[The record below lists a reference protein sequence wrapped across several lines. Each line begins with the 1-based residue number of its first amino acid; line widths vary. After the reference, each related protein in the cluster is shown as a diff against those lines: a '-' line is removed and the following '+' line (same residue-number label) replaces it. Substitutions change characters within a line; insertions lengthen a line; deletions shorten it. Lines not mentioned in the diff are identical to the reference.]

1 MTAMLR
7 VGTDLIEIER
17 IEGAVH
23 RWGERFLEKIFTA
36 EELAA
41 YGERISSLAARFAAK
56 EAASKALGTG
66 LMTEIPWTDI
76 EVLTGPSGEPGL
88 HLHGRARAEADRLG
102 LTEWALSLSHSGG
115 HALAVVVATGK

>member
-1 MTAMLR
+1 MLR

-17 IEGAVH
+17 IEGAVQ

-76 EVLTGPSGEPGL
+76 EVLTGPLGEPGL
-88 HLHGRARAEADRLG
+88 HLHGRAHEIAEQLG

>member
-1 MTAMLR
+1 MLR

-17 IEGAVH
+17 IEEAVH
-23 RWGERFLEKIFTA
+23 RWGERFLEKIFTS
-36 EELAA
+36 EERAA
-41 YGERISSLAARFAAK
+41 YSERISSLAARFAAK

>member
-1 MTAMLR
+1 MLR
-7 VGTDLIEIER
+7 VGTDLIEIAR
-17 IEGAVH
+17 VEGAVR
-23 RWGERFLEKIFTA
+23 RWGGRFLERIFTPDERA
-36 EELAA
+36 T

-76 EVLTGPSGEPGL
+76 EVLSGPSGEPGL
-88 HLHGRARAEADRLG
+88 HLHGRAGEIARRLG

-115 HALAVVVATGK
+115 QALAVVVATGK

>member
-115 HALAVVVATGK
+115 HALAVVVATSR

>member
-1 MTAMLR
+1 MLR

-36 EELAA
+36 EERDA
-41 YGERISSLAARFAAK
+41 YSERISSLAARFAAK

-76 EVLTGPSGEPGL
+76 EVLTLPSGEPGL
-88 HLHGRARAEADRLG
+88 HLHGRAGEIAERLG
-102 LTEWALSLSHSGG
+102 LTEWSLSLSHSGG
-115 HALAVVVATGK
+115 HALAVVVAMGK

>member
-1 MTAMLR
+1 MLR
-7 VGTDLIEIER
+7 VGTDLIEIGR

-23 RWGERFLEKIFTA
+23 RWGERFLEKIFTS
-36 EELAA
+36 EERDA
-41 YGERISSLAARFAAK
+41 YSERISSLAARFAAK

-88 HLHGRARAEADRLG
+88 HLHGRAHEIADRLG
-102 LTEWALSLSHSGG
+102 LTEWSLSLSHSGG
-115 HALAVVVATGK
+115 HALAVVVAMGK

>member
-1 MTAMLR
+1 MLR
-7 VGTDLIEIER
+7 VGTDLIEIGR
-17 IEGAVH
+17 IEDAVS

-36 EELAA
+36 GERAA

-76 EVLTGPSGEPGL
+76 EVLSGPNGEPGL

-102 LTEWALSLSHSGG
+102 LTDWALSLSHSGG